1 MCGSSG
7 NSEESVCF
15 EVPLGVIRRILTIY
29 RQMCHACVFRYY
41 LDKRNCTEKD
51 FYNPNVLDKFLRELE
66 AANDVLDKTAP
77 GIPRWLGETGSAFGG
92 GAPGLSDRYVA
103 GFM

>member
-1 MCGSSG
+1 
-7 NSEESVCF
+7 
-15 EVPLGVIRRILTIY
+15 
-29 RQMCHACVFRYY
+29 MCHACVFRYY